1 MSGCLDG
8 WIEGS
13 KEGWMDGWIG
23 VGDVGVDGR
32 MGGGWKIGEMSG
44 GVSHLGC
51 YNKIP

>member
-1 MSGCLDG
+1 MDG
-8 WIEGS
+8 W
-13 KEGWMDGWIG
+13 KEARKDGWMDGSG

-32 MGGGWKIGEMSG
+32 MGGGWKFGEMSA